1 MIEAFL
7 GILGGAFLGIYI
19 LSIVIYLKE
28 LLGDIRRFKPRYFFE
43 YVIILVM
50 TIGSLIPILNSIAA
64 IRSITF
70 NNKNK

>member
-1 MIEAFL
+1 MIETFL
-7 GILGGAFLGIYI
+7 GVLGGAFLGVYI

-50 TIGSLIPILNSIAA
+50 VIGSLIPILNSIAA
-64 IRSITF
+64 IRSMSF
-70 NNKNK
+70 NSKNK

>member
-1 MIEAFL
+1 MIETFL
-7 GILGGAFLGIYI
+7 GVLGGAFLGVYI

-50 TIGSLIPILNSIAA
+50 VIGSLIPILNSIAA
-64 IRSITF
+64 IRSIMF

>member
-1 MIEAFL
+1 MTEAFL
-7 GILGGAFLGIYI
+7 GVLGGAFLGIYI

-28 LLGDIRRFKPRYFFE
+28 LLSDIRRFKPRYFFE

-64 IRSITF
+64 IRSITL

>member
-1 MIEAFL
+1 MIETFL
-7 GILGGAFLGIYI
+7 GVLGGAFLGVYI

-50 TIGSLIPILNSIAA
+50 VIGSLIPILNTIVA
-64 IRSITF
+64 IKSMTF

>member
-64 IRSITF
+64 IRSITL